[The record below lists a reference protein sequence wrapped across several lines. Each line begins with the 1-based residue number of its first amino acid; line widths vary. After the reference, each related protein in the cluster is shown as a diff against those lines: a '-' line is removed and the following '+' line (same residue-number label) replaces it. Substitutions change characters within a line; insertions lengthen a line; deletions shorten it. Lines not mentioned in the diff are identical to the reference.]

1 MNKPTKSLTEP
12 KKASNLAL
20 LSLTELSHLR
30 ETLTQT
36 EAVEWVRRYKKKT
49 MECGKKEAFY
59 WWQTTLEDITKK
71 RGQKAA
77 EDLRNRMNTLK
88 ERNDVN
94 RV

>member
-1 MNKPTKSLTEP
+1 MNKQTKSLTEP

-20 LSLTELSHLR
+20 LSSTELCALR

-36 EAVEWVRRYKKKT
+36 EAVEWVRRYRKKT

-59 WWQTTLEDITKK
+59 WWQATLEDITKR

-77 EDLRNRMNTLK
+77 ENLRQRMNALK
-88 ERNDVN
+88 EQND
-94 RV
+94 